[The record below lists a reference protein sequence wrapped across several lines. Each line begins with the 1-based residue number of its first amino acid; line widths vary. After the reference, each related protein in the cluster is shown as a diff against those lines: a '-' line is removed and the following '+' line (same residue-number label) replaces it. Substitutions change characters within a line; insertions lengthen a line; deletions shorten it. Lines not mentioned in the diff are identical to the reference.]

1 MQQSMLT
8 TVDNPFDPFDNFD
21 EWRVYD
27 ERLGHNTCAF
37 LARVT
42 IVSNEL
48 SEADHALAIEQA
60 IDQIVE
66 NNVTGVFRK
75 VTKEISDL

>member
-8 TVDNPFDPFDNFD
+8 TVDNPFDPFDSFD
-21 EWRVYD
+21 EWRAYD
-27 ERLGHNTCAF
+27 EALGHNTCAF
-37 LARVT
+37 LARVAV
-42 IVSNEL
+42 VSNEL
-48 SEADHALAIEQA
+48 SQADYTLAIEQA

-75 VTKEISDL
+75 VTKEVSDS